1 MTTELTDDER
11 EAHIR
16 DCGKRMQE
24 AYNAGNKQEA
34 EYWMLAQNQAIAARS
49 PEQVKRMEI
58 ARGLAG
64 TSCFFDTQGE
74 LDRDTLPAILRRQAA

>member
-1 MTTELTDDER
+1 MKPMTDEER
-11 EAHIR
+11 EQHIQ
-16 DCGKRMQE
+16 DCGRLMLE
-24 AYNAGNKQEA
+24 AMANGNREEA
-34 EYWMLAQNQAIAARS
+34 ENWLQAQNQAIAARS